1 MAKRASYSVAPN
13 DRKRSRILSWGALGG
28 ITLLAVG
35 ALVLVFPKSDLMTLL
50 RDESNK
56 GNRDLSIAYLRNII
70 RTEPKDL
77 GFRLLLVEKLLEGD
91 DVKGARVALADAK
104 LLASGTPESQAAWDR
119 WDVAIWQS
127 QLTLSQKRGD
137 FDETREAV
145 DQLIARLNRRAL
157 SVESPG
163 LWAQCG

>member
-1 MAKRASYSVAPN
+1 MRQVVSWCPPRACVRRGKATCWTLRAKALAKQASYSVAPN

-28 ITLLAVG
+28 ISLLAVA

-77 GFRLLLVEKLLEGD
+77 GFRLLLV
-91 DVKGARVALADAK
+91 
-104 LLASGTPESQAAWDR
+104 
-119 WDVAIWQS
+119 
-127 QLTLSQKRGD
+127 
-137 FDETREAV
+137 
-145 DQLIARLNRRAL
+145 
-157 SVESPG
+157 
-163 LWAQCG
+163 